1 MFHFGGVRERLR
13 NGGERDRP
21 RNGERER
28 LRNGGERE
36 RPRNGERER
45 PRNGG
50 ERDLDLFLNLTMHLR
65 QDYQTILRVVRQVAT
80 LRIVLVLRMENV
92 NEWNCS
98 MVKIFVAD
106 VLNVK
111 VIVHVHRKNNFV
123 WFFQSIVLSRIP
135 FTVARR

>member
-1 MFHFGGVRERLR
+1 
-13 NGGERDRP
+13 
-21 RNGERER
+21 
-28 LRNGGERE
+28 
-36 RPRNGERER
+36 
-45 PRNGG
+45 
-50 ERDLDLFLNLTMHLR
+50 MHLR

-111 VIVHVHRKNNFV
+111 VIVHVHHLVQCNISIDISF
-123 WFFQSIVLSRIP
+123 SIVYMYILVSMNI
-135 FTVARR
+135 